1 MARELDGRTIAMLIA
16 NEGVEQVELTE
27 PRKALEEA
35 GATVHLIAPEAGE
48 AQAFD
53 HLDKADRFPVDRAV
67 DDVGADDY
75 DGLVLPGGV
84 ANPDNLRM
92 HPEAVAFVAAF
103 VNAGKPIAAICHAPW
118 TLIQAGAVRG
128 RTLTSWPSLQT
139 DLRNAGA
146 TWVDERC
153 VVDSTAPTLVT
164 SRGPDDLPAFNA
176 KMVEQMA
183 EGAREAHVRAEPARF
198 EKSAILSQ

>member
-1 MARELDGRTIAMLIA
+1 MASELQGKTIAILVA

-27 PRKALEEA
+27 PRKALEGA
-35 GATVHLIAPEAGE
+35 GAEVHLIAPEAGE
-48 AQAFD
+48 TQAFN
-53 HLDKADRFPVDRAV
+53 HLEKADAFSVDRAV
-67 DDVGADDY
+67 AAANAGDY
-75 DGLVLPGGV
+75 DGLMLPGGV

-92 HPEAVAFVAAF
+92 HEDAMRFVSAF

-146 TWVDERC
+146 EWVDEEV
-153 VVDSTAPTLVT
+153 VVDQGLVT
-164 SRGPDDLPAFNA
+164 SRGPDDLPAFT
-176 KMVEQMA
+176 
-183 EGAREAHVRAEPARF
+183 RR
-198 EKSAILSQ
+198 

>member
-1 MARELDGRTIAMLIA
+1 MASELQGKTIAILVA

-27 PRKALEEA
+27 PRKALEGA
-35 GATVHLIAPEAGE
+35 GAEVHLIAPEAGE
-48 AQAFD
+48 TQAFN
-53 HLDKADRFPVDRAV
+53 HLEKADAFSVDRAV
-67 DDVGADDY
+67 SDANAGDY
-75 DGLVLPGGV
+75 DGLMLPGGV

-92 HPEAVAFVAAF
+92 HEDAMRFVSAF

-146 TWVDERC
+146 EWVDEEV
-153 VVDSTAPTLVT
+153 VVDQGLVT

-176 KMVEQMA
+176 KMIEEFA
-183 EGAREAHVRAEPARF
+183 EGEHDVHEKAQPARF
-198 EKSAILSQ
+198 EKSAILS